1 MAGVFG
7 LDYATFIRFNTL
19 GILIGIGQF
28 IVVGYFFG
36 ANLPSILE
44 CADRFGTIIVAF
56 LLALLAAWA
65 WYWWNEGRKRSLD
78 RPCQASLLALII
90 T

>member
-36 ANLPSILE
+36 ANLPSIL
-44 CADRFGTIIVAF
+44 DFRRFAIIVAF
-56 LLALLAAWA
+56 LRRRLRPGLVLVETKDASALLT
-65 WYWWNEGRKRSLD
+65 GPV
-78 RPCQASLLALII
+78 RPAFSR
-90 T
+90 